1 MGNESSS
8 IIFQVKI
15 MNQNSEY
22 TLVIRMNQ
30 LKNLSKTINESKGR
44 KSSRE
49 DEWITCVK
57 NIHNTNESII

>member
-1 MGNESSS
+1 
-8 IIFQVKI
+8 

-22 TLVIRMNQ
+22 TLVIRMNHLEKFQRQLMNQ
-30 LKNLSKTINESKGR
+30 LKDISKTINESRGR

-57 NIHNTNESII
+57 NTHNTNESII